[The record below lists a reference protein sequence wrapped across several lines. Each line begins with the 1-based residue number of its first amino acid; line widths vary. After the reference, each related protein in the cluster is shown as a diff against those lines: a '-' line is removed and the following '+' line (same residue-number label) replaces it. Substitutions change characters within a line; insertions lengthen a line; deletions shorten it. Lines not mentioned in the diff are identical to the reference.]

1 LRPEQKRPLGFVH
14 SAPRVNRWPESGD
27 GNRNFNLVKC
37 ANPVVLVVEDEPVLM
52 IYAVGI
58 VEDAGFEAVEANSA
72 DEALEILES
81 RFDIRIVFTD
91 IEMPGSMDGMR
102 LAALIRGRWPPIEL
116 ILTSGRTKIRDED
129 IPDRGRFFAKP
140 YRPAEIAEALHQ
152 LAS

>member
-1 LRPEQKRPLGFVH
+1 MAKF
-14 SAPRVNRWPESGD
+14 A
-27 GNRNFNLVKC
+27 K
-37 ANPVVLVVEDEPVLM
+37 PVVLVVEDEAILM
-52 IYAVGI
+52 MYAVCI

-72 DEALEILES
+72 DEAIGILET
-81 RFDIRIVFTD
+81 RPDIRIVFTD

-116 ILTSGRTKIRDED
+116 ILTSGRSKIRAED